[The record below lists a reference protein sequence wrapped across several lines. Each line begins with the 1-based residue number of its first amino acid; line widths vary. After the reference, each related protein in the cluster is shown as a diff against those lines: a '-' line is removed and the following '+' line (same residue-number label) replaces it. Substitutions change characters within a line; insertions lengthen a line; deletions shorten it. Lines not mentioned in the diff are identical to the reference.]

1 VQRSTIGVG
10 PALRKARL
18 AHGVS
23 LPEAARDTKIRPELI
38 QALEEEEFDRLLG
51 DVYVRGALR
60 TYATYLGLSPDKVVS
75 VYASGQTGS
84 TPAVQAAP
92 PALDPAV
99 RVRRRRDS
107 HRLIVMI
114 AATVLVLAAAFGVL
128 TSGEPAPVPAV
139 LPSQAPLEQAFPAG
153 GIQVT
158 VLARRPVE
166 VTVTVDDGSAQTFS
180 LEAGEGRAFEA
191 DVALRLEL
199 SEGASTQ
206 VTVNGRDLGY
216 PGRADRPWH
225 DRYSLDTGGETPSPT
240 A

>member
-1 VQRSTIGVG
+1 VQRSTVGVG

-23 LPEAARDTKIRPELI
+23 LPEAARDTRIRPELI
-38 QALEEEEFDRLLG
+38 QALEDEEFDRLLG

-75 VYASGQTGS
+75 VYASGLAEP

-92 PALDPAV
+92 PAVDPTMP
-99 RVRRRRDS
+99 VRRRRDN

-114 AATVLVLAAAFGVL
+114 AVTVLVLAAVFGVL
-128 TSGEPAPVPAV
+128 TSGEPAPAPAV
-139 LPSQAPLEQAFPAG
+139 PPSQAPLEQAFPAG

-166 VTVTVDDGSAQTFS
+166 VTVTVDGGSAQTFP
-180 LEAGEGRAFEA
+180 LESGEGRSFEA
-191 DVALRLEL
+191 DVALRIEL
-199 SEGASTQ
+199 SEGASAQ
-206 VTVNGRDLGY
+206 VTVNGRDLGF

-225 DRYSLDTGGETPSPT
+225 ARYLLEAGGETPSPT
-240 A
+240 T